1 MIIINIMSPVNSYA
15 SAVVQIKAGADE
27 IYVGLQDDY
36 FERLTFSGRAKT
48 SSSGINVQP
57 DEDELKRIISY
68 AHEHNVIV
76 NFAANIQTSTDVL
89 GSSMKQAYL
98 DYVKKGIELGV
109 DNIIVGDY
117 GNILLLNENKIS
129 KKLVSSVFLS
139 ALNSENVK
147 MLKELNVKRIV
158 LQHHMK
164 LSEIESIKKNN
175 DIVVEV
181 FVGVGCSNIE
191 GSCHM
196 IHNCG
201 EQVQMSLPCKSV
213 FGIIDGEKPEF
224 ECNFL
229 DATLDCALCRMGD
242 LYNAGVDAI
251 KIVGRD
257 QDYKFTSTITRI
269 HRMCIDTIKRNGT
282 ITDKDIQDIIGPIPW
297 WKNFFCRKGRCKYK
311 TNIFTDCYV

>member
-1 MIIINIMSPVNSYA
+1 MIIINIMSPVNSFA
-15 SAVVQIKAGADE
+15 SAVMQIRAGADE
-27 IYVGLQDDY
+27 IYVGLQDEY
-36 FERLTFSGRAKT
+36 FERLTFSGRAK
-48 SSSGINVQP
+48 SSSTGINVQP
-57 DEDELKRIISY
+57 SKEELKKIISY
-68 AHEHNVIV
+68 AHEQNVIV
-76 NFAANIQTSTDVL
+76 NFAANIQTTTDVL
-89 GSSMKQAYL
+89 GNSMKQAYL
-98 DYVKKGIELGV
+98 DYVKRGIDLGI

-117 GNILLLNENKIS
+117 GNILLLNENKIG
-129 KKLVSSVFLS
+129 KKLVSSVFLA

-147 MLKELNVKRIV
+147 MLKELNIKRIV

-175 DIVVEV
+175 DIEVEV

-201 EQVQMSLPCKSV
+201 EHTQMSLPCKSI
-213 FGIIDGEKPEF
+213 FSITDGNKPAV

-229 DATLDCALCRMGD
+229 DATLDCALCQMGA

-269 HRMCIDTIKRNGT
+269 HRRCIDTIKRNGT
-282 ITDKDIQDIIGPIPW
+282 ITDKDIQDIIEPISW
-297 WKNFFCRKGRCKYK
+297 WKDSFCSKGRCKYK
-311 TNIFTDCYV
+311 SNVFTDCYV